1 MTAETSAYESPMR
14 RVLTLLTLPLVLS
27 ACSTVD
33 SYVQSTVA
41 KLEHATNPS
50 APPRPGLEPLYRSPD
65 SDPTRPAPLAAGPLQ
80 QPEPDD
86 VPFPP
91 RLIGHAE
98 AEGLLAGDPAAL
110 RFLTIRRLAETG
122 QISPEDA
129 AARAAANLGALLPL
143 TEPQPPAAGLFLP
156 APPPRDIE
164 RAMAATWTS
173 PGGASQRAF
182 MADNVLPLNPTQR
195 QAMVVPDMQAAR
207 QALARLDRLNQA
219 GLISGDQKQAEEQ
232 ALRALMAGG
241 SLPESLAALT
251 PPPEPV
257 QPAKPKKAGTGGS
270 GASGSG
276 SGRPMERLQG
286 GVTGELKV
294 IPSPLELTAPAL
306 PAGFTGQAGIHL
318 LSMGSATHGE
328 QAWKGLSTQH
338 PELAALTYK
347 VIRADLGELG
357 VTHRLIAG
365 PLSPANAA
373 ELCAALKPKG
383 QSCTPTPF
391 PP

>member
-1 MTAETSAYESPMR
+1 MR
-14 RVLTLLTLPLVLS
+14 RILTFLTLPVLLN

-33 SYVQSTVA
+33 SYVQSTAA
-41 KLEHATNPS
+41 KLEHATNSS

-65 SDPTRPAPLAAGPLQ
+65 QETARAPVRPSASPLPLP
-80 QPEPDD
+80 QPDAEDI
-86 VPFPP
+86 PFPP

-98 AEGLLAGDPAAL
+98 AEALLAGDPAAL

-129 AARAAANLGALLPL
+129 AARVGTNMGALLPL
-143 TEPQPPAAGLFLP
+143 TDPQPPATGLFLP
-156 APPPRDIE
+156 APPSSAIE
-164 RAMAATWTS
+164 KAMAATWNS
-173 PGGASQRAF
+173 PGGASQRDF
-182 MADNVLPLNPTQR
+182 MVDSVLPKNPAKR
-195 QAMVVPDMQAAR
+195 EAMTIPDKQAAR
-207 QALARLDRLNQA
+207 QTMARLDRLNQA
-219 GLISGDQKQAEEQ
+219 GLIGADQKQAEEQ
-232 ALRALMAGG
+232 ALQALMDGG
-241 SLPESLAALT
+241 TLPESLAALA

-257 QPAKPKKAGTGGS
+257 QPAKPKKTGKTGGS
-270 GASGSG
+270 SSGSG

-286 GVTGELKV
+286 GVSGELKV
-294 IPSPLELTAPAL
+294 IPSPAEVNAPAI

-328 QAWKGLSTQH
+328 QAWKALSTQY

-347 VIRADLGELG
+347 VVRADLGELG

-383 QSCTPTPF
+383 QACTPTPF